1 VPPSNTNITDQHI
14 IWLAQFKT
22 SDLNNIL
29 YGQNGQ
35 QSYLQGT
42 VQADTKTLKPALD
55 ELWPIW
61 RDTLIEPIVESLLT
75 MQYQQA
81 VLILSGN
88 LNLLPLHAVTKQAIQ
103 LTVSP
108 SARALQT
115 ALNMAQQ
122 RAALPP
128 HFLGIG
134 NPKNNEPPLAFARFE
149 VENIAA
155 LFSSH
160 NALYEQ
166 NATREHTLKALPN
179 TTNLH
184 FSCHGTFNLNNPL
197 ASKLSL
203 AGQDVLTLRD
213 ILNQVL
219 TLSNIR
225 LIVLSACQTGII
237 DFQNVPDETI
247 AFPTGFLQA
256 GVPGVISTL
265 WPVAEISTA
274 LLLMRFYHY
283 HLKNGWEP
291 AKALHAAQHWL
302 REGTVDELGLVA
314 LFHKIYL
321 DSKKK
326 DREALRNKRYYESR
340 LQDKPFAHPYYWAGF
355 VFSGV

>member
-1 VPPSNTNITDQHI
+1 MPPSNTNITDQHI

-166 NATREHTLKALPN
+166 NATREHTLKALHN
-179 TTNLH
+179 E
-184 FSCHGTFNLNNPL
+184 STFF
-197 ASKLSL
+197 LSWH
-203 AGQDVLTLRD
+203 
-213 ILNQVL
+213 I
-219 TLSNIR
+219 
-225 LIVLSACQTGII
+225 
-237 DFQNVPDETI
+237 
-247 AFPTGFLQA
+247 
-256 GVPGVISTL
+256 
-265 WPVAEISTA
+265 
-274 LLLMRFYHY
+274 
-283 HLKNGWEP
+283 
-291 AKALHAAQHWL
+291 
-302 REGTVDELGLVA
+302 
-314 LFHKIYL
+314 
-321 DSKKK
+321 
-326 DREALRNKRYYESR
+326 
-340 LQDKPFAHPYYWAGF
+340 
-355 VFSGV
+355 